1 MDITYEIFTP
11 DVALATIN
19 EHNTD
24 NRKLRPGVVKSYAT
38 NMREGNWT
46 ECADP
51 IVFSTDGEL
60 MSGQHRL
67 HAIVESGTSHAFIVI
82 RDFPVN
88 AGLNIDT
95 QLPRSFLDNAKFAGI
110 SDVSTTLMGVA
121 RGIALGNAPSTKVGA
136 ARLSMVDRLA
146 QVEKH
151 REAATWAMT
160 HLPRSK
166 TSLIPLV
173 AVARAYYVEKDE
185 AHLCRF
191 CEVFKTGHY
200 DNPSELA
207 AITLRNW
214 VMTNPNYSR
223 SSEWGSSFKK
233 VQNAIW
239 YFMRREPLQVI
250 RSISEERYPLAPTQG
265 TIGA

>member
-11 DVALATIN
+11 DVAMATIN
-19 EHNTD
+19 KHNGD

-38 NMREGNWT
+38 NMRNGTWT

-67 HAIVESGTSHAFIVI
+67 HAIVESGSSQAFIVI
-82 RDFPVN
+82 RNFPVS

-95 QLPRSFLDNAKFAGI
+95 QLPRTFLDNAKFAGI
-110 SDVSTTLMGVA
+110 SDVSTTLMGIA
-121 RGIALGNAPSTKVGA
+121 RGIEIGSAPWTKAAV
-136 ARLSMVDRLA
+136 ARLSMADRVAL
-146 QVEKH
+146 VEKH
-151 REAATWAMT
+151 RTAATWAMA

-166 TSLIPLV
+166 SSLIPV
-173 AVARAYYVEKDE
+173 IAVARAYYVEKDE
-185 AHLCRF
+185 AHLRRF
-191 CEVFKTGHY
+191 CEVFKTGRY

-214 VMTNPNYSR
+214 VMTTRNYSR
-223 SSEWGSSFKK
+223 SAEWGPSFKK